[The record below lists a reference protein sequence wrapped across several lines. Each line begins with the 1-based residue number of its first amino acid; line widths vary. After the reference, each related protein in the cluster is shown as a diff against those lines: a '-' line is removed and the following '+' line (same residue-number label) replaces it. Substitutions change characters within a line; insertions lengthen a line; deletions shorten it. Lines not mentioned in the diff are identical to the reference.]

1 MPAFVHLDANREEL
15 NMTEMHFVETSEPID
30 LTTWGFATEPSH
42 IIELL
47 GDDFAE
53 KIGKGIA
60 KQIGDI
66 LTEQFK
72 ETPPNLYFPFEWEDS
87 DGHGGPPP
95 SDPAMLYVELP
106 LSGNDD
112 SCCFA
117 CSLEA
122 AVDNVIDLYR
132 AGGDGQVEDEKG
144 RAVCTQIA
152 TRLRELAQKLE
163 DACT

>member
-1 MPAFVHLDANREEL
+1 
-15 NMTEMHFVETSEPID
+15 MTEMHFVETSDPID
-30 LTTWGFATEPSH
+30 LTTWGFAEEPYH
-42 IIELL
+42 ILDIL

-60 KQIGDI
+60 KRLSDI

-72 ETPPNLYFPFEWEDS
+72 ETPPHLYFPFEWGDS

-106 LSGNDD
+106 LSGNDND
-112 SCCFA
+112 CCFA

-122 AVDNVIDLYR
+122 AVDSVIDLHR
-132 AGGDGQVEDEKG
+132 AGGGDSGGQVEDEKG
-144 RAVCTQIA
+144 RATCTAIA
-152 TRLRELAQKLE
+152 TRLHELAQKLE
-163 DACT
+163 NACK